1 MSETAHQA
9 PAITIRAEPSQF
21 DLLLCKFTVSQS
33 VHPGGPFFFD
43 SPQRAAGSPLIER
56 LFQIP
61 GIATVLVS
69 DNVVTVGKNN
79 ETSWMQLMKP
89 IGSAIR
95 DQLLSGVPTVL
106 ERRASEVSGGRSDE
120 DIRRVVEE
128 LLEREVNPS
137 VASHGGKISVVGV
150 KDATLYIAMSGGCQ
164 GCAASQ
170 VTLKQGVEV
179 MVRRV
184 APEIRSIVDAT
195 DHAAGTQPY
204 YHRDQV

>member
-1 MSETAHQA
+1 MSERGHQA
-9 PAITIRAEPSQF
+9 LAITIRAEPSQL
-21 DLLLCKFTVSQS
+21 DSALCKFTVSHT

-69 DNVVTVGKNN
+69 DNIVTVGKNS
-79 ETSWMQLMKP
+79 ETSWLQLMKP
-89 IGSAIR
+89 VGGAIR
-95 DQLLSGVPTVL
+95 EQLLSGVPTIL
-106 ERRASEVSGGRSDE
+106 ERRASEVSGGRSDPE
-120 DIRRVVEE
+120 IRRVVEE

-137 VASHGGKISVVGV
+137 VASHGGKISVVDV

-184 APEIRSIVDAT
+184 VPEVRAIIDAT
-195 DHAAGTQPY
+195 DHAAGTSPY
-204 YHRDQV
+204 YNRE

>member
-1 MSETAHQA
+1 MSERAHQA
-9 PAITIRAEPSQF
+9 PVITIRAEPSQL
-21 DLLLCKFTVSQS
+21 DSALCKFTISQP

-43 SPQRAAGSPLIER
+43 SAQRAAGSPLIER

-61 GIATVLVS
+61 GIASVLVS
-69 DNVVTVGKNN
+69 DNIVTVGKNS
-79 ETSWMQLMKP
+79 ETSWLQLMKP
-89 IGSAIR
+89 VGGAIR
-95 DQLLSGVPTVL
+95 EQLLSGVPTIL
-106 ERRASEVSGGRSDE
+106 ERWASEVSGGRSDPE
-120 DIRRVVEE
+120 IRRVVEE

-137 VASHGGKISVVGV
+137 VASHGGKISVVDV

-164 GCAASQ
+164 GCSASQ

-184 APEIRSIVDAT
+184 VPEVRAIIDAT

-204 YHRDQV
+204 YNRE

>member
-1 MSETAHQA
+1 MSERAHQA
-9 PAITIRAEPSQF
+9 PAITIRAEPSQL
-21 DLLLCKFTVSQS
+21 DSALCKFTISQP

-43 SPQRAAGSPLIER
+43 SAQRAAGSPLIER

-61 GIATVLVS
+61 GIASVLVS
-69 DNVVTVGKNN
+69 DNIVTVGKSI
-79 ETSWMQLMKP
+79 ETSWLQLMKP
-89 IGSAIR
+89 VGGAIR
-95 DQLLSGVPTVL
+95 EQLLSGVPTIL
-106 ERRASEVSGGRSDE
+106 ERRASEVSGGRSDPE
-120 DIRRVVEE
+120 IRRLVEE

-137 VASHGGKISVVGV
+137 VASHGGKISVVDV

-184 APEIRSIVDAT
+184 VPEVRAIIDAT
-195 DHAAGTQPY
+195 DHAAGTRPY
-204 YHRDQV
+204 YNRD

>member
-1 MSETAHQA
+1 MSERAHQA
-9 PAITIRAEPSQF
+9 PAITIRAEPSQL
-21 DLLLCKFTVSQS
+21 DSALCKFTISQP

-43 SPQRAAGSPLIER
+43 SAQRASGSPLIER

-61 GIATVLVS
+61 GIASVLVS
-69 DNVVTVGKNN
+69 DNIVTVGKNS
-79 ETSWMQLMKP
+79 ETSWLQLMKP
-89 IGSAIR
+89 VGGAIR
-95 DQLLSGVPTVL
+95 EQLLSGVPTIL
-106 ERRASEVSGGRSDE
+106 ERRASEVSGGRSDPE
-120 DIRRVVEE
+120 IRRVVEE

-137 VASHGGKISVVGV
+137 VASHGGKISVVDV

-164 GCAASQ
+164 GCSASQ

-184 APEIRSIVDAT
+184 VPEVRAIIDAT

-204 YHRDQV
+204 YNRD

>member
-1 MSETAHQA
+1 MSERAHQA
-9 PAITIRAEPSQF
+9 PAITIRAEPSQL
-21 DLLLCKFTVSQS
+21 DSALCKFTISQP

-43 SPQRAAGSPLIER
+43 SAQRASGSPLIER

-61 GIATVLVS
+61 GIASVLVS
-69 DNVVTVGKNN
+69 DNIVTVGKNS
-79 ETSWMQLMKP
+79 ETSWLQLMKP
-89 IGSAIR
+89 VGGAIR
-95 DQLLSGVPTVL
+95 EQLLSGVPTIL
-106 ERRASEVSGGRSDE
+106 ERRASEVSGGRSDRE
-120 DIRRVVEE
+120 IRRVVEE

-137 VASHGGKISVVGV
+137 VASHGGKISVVDV

-184 APEIRSIVDAT
+184 VPEVRAIIDAT
-195 DHAAGTQPY
+195 DHAAGTRPY
-204 YHRDQV
+204 YNRD

>member
-1 MSETAHQA
+1 MMSERAHQA
-9 PAITIRAEPSQF
+9 QAITIRAEPSQL
-21 DLLLCKFTVSQS
+21 DSALCKFTISQP

-43 SPQRAAGSPLIER
+43 SAQRASGSPLIER

-61 GIATVLVS
+61 GIASVLVS
-69 DNVVTVGKNN
+69 DNIVTVGKNS
-79 ETSWMQLMKP
+79 ETSWLQLMKP
-89 IGSAIR
+89 VGGAIR
-95 DQLLSGVPTVL
+95 EQLLSGVPTIL
-106 ERRASEVSGGRSDE
+106 ERRASEVSGGRSDPE
-120 DIRRVVEE
+120 IRRVVEE

-137 VASHGGKISVVGV
+137 VASHGGKISVVDV

-164 GCAASQ
+164 GCSASQ

-184 APEIRSIVDAT
+184 VPEVRAIIDAT

-204 YHRDQV
+204 YNRD

>member
-1 MSETAHQA
+1 MSERAHQA
-9 PAITIRAEPSQF
+9 PAITIRAEPSQL
-21 DLLLCKFTVSQS
+21 DSALCKFTISQP

-43 SPQRAAGSPLIER
+43 SAQRASGSPLIER

-61 GIATVLVS
+61 GIASVLVS
-69 DNVVTVGKNN
+69 DNIVTVGKNS
-79 ETSWMQLMKP
+79 ETSWLQLMKP
-89 IGSAIR
+89 VGGAIR
-95 DQLLSGVPTVL
+95 EQLLSGVPTIL
-106 ERRASEVSGGRSDE
+106 ERRASEASGGRSDPE
-120 DIRRVVEE
+120 IRRVVEE

-137 VASHGGKISVVGV
+137 VASHGGKISVVDV

-184 APEIRSIVDAT
+184 VPEVRAIIDAT

-204 YHRDQV
+204 YDRD

>member
-1 MSETAHQA
+1 V
-9 PAITIRAEPSQF
+9 ITIRAEPSQL
-21 DLLLCKFTVSQS
+21 DSALCKFTISQP

-43 SPQRAAGSPLIER
+43 SAQRASGSPLIER

-61 GIATVLVS
+61 GIASVLVS
-69 DNVVTVGKNN
+69 DNIVTVGKNS
-79 ETSWMQLMKP
+79 ETSWLQLMKP
-89 IGSAIR
+89 VGGAIR
-95 DQLLSGVPTVL
+95 EQLLSGVPTIL
-106 ERRASEVSGGRSDE
+106 ERRASEVSGGRSDPE
-120 DIRRVVEE
+120 IRRVVEE

-137 VASHGGKISVVGV
+137 VASHGGKISVVDV

-164 GCAASQ
+164 GCSASQ

-184 APEIRSIVDAT
+184 VPEVRAIIDAT

-204 YHRDQV
+204 YNRD

>member
-1 MSETAHQA
+1 MSDLASTG
-9 PAITIRAEPSQF
+9 PAITIRAEPSQL
-21 DLLLCKFTVSQS
+21 DAGLCKFTVSQS

-43 SPQRAAGSPLIER
+43 SAQRAAGSPLIER

-61 GIATVLVS
+61 GVASVLVAG
-69 DNVVTVGKNN
+69 NVVTVGKSTD
-79 ETSWMQLMKP
+79 TSWLQLMKP
-89 IGSAIR
+89 IGGAIR
-95 DQLLSGVPTVL
+95 SQLLSGVPTIL
-106 ERRASEVSGGRSDE
+106 ERAVSASGGGRNDE
-120 DIRRVVEE
+120 EIRRAVED

-137 VASHGGKISVVGV
+137 VASHGGRISVVDV
-150 KDATLYIAMSGGCQ
+150 KDRNLYIAMSGGCQ

-184 APEIRSIVDAT
+184 VPEVRAIIDAT

-204 YHRDQV
+204 YQP

>member
-1 MSETAHQA
+1 MMSERAHQA
-9 PAITIRAEPSQF
+9 PAITIRAEPSQL
-21 DLLLCKFTVSQS
+21 DSALCKFTISQP

-43 SPQRAAGSPLIER
+43 SAQRASGSPLIER

-61 GIATVLVS
+61 GIASVLVS
-69 DNVVTVGKNN
+69 DNIVTVGKNS
-79 ETSWMQLMKP
+79 ETSWLQLMKP
-89 IGSAIR
+89 VGGAIR
-95 DQLLSGVPTVL
+95 EQLLSGVPTIL
-106 ERRASEVSGGRSDE
+106 ERRASEVSGGRSDPE
-120 DIRRVVEE
+120 IRRVVEE

-137 VASHGGKISVVGV
+137 VASHGGKISVVDV

-164 GCAASQ
+164 GCSASQ

-184 APEIRSIVDAT
+184 VPEVRAIIDAT

-204 YHRDQV
+204 YNRD

>member
-1 MSETAHQA
+1 MSERAHQA
-9 PAITIRAEPSQF
+9 PAITIRAEPSQL
-21 DLLLCKFTVSQS
+21 DSALCKFTISQP

-43 SPQRAAGSPLIER
+43 SAQRASGSPLIER

-61 GIATVLVS
+61 GIASVLVS
-69 DNVVTVGKNN
+69 DNIVTVGKNS
-79 ETSWMQLMKP
+79 ETSWLQLMKP
-89 IGSAIR
+89 VGGAIR
-95 DQLLSGVPTVL
+95 EQLLSGVPTIL
-106 ERRASEVSGGRSDE
+106 ERKASEVSGGRSDPE
-120 DIRRVVEE
+120 IRKVVEE

-137 VASHGGKISVVGV
+137 VASHGGKISVVDV

-184 APEIRSIVDAT
+184 VPEVRAIIDAT

-204 YHRDQV
+204 YDRD